1 MRRLSI
7 TIPSKRGFLYIF
19 SFFNQLIHSDCF
31 IMNSKT
37 AKKTALIV
45 TSITNFMGPFMI
57 SSVNIALPA
66 IQKEFSANAVLLS
79 WIATSYLLST
89 AVFLIPIGKIAD
101 IYGRKK
107 IFSNGILLFTLSSFF
122 CAFSNSIYILIILRM
137 IQGIGG
143 AMFMT
148 TAMAIVASIFPP
160 QERGKAIGILVS
172 AVYIGLS
179 AGPFVGGIFTQYFG
193 WRSIFIFHTPIG
205 IFAYVLILIYIKG
218 EWTDAREETFDL
230 AGSILYGI
238 SLIAL
243 IYGTTLLPEKT
254 GIVLF
259 VFSIIGLIAFV
270 RQELHCDY
278 PVFEVKLFVENHVFA
293 FSSIAALIN
302 YSATFAVTF
311 LMSLYLQ
318 YIKSFPPQTAGLLL
332 IAQPIMQAVFSPFA
346 GNLSDRIEPFILASC
361 GMALTAAGLF
371 CCIFLGKNTG
381 LFFILP
387 TLILLGIGFGLFSSP
402 NMNAIMSS
410 VSKRL
415 YGIAS
420 GTVATMRLLG
430 QMISMAIATLV
441 FSIIIGQQEI
451 NIETFDLFL
460 KSLRIIFIVLFI
472 LCIMGIYFSMNRG
485 KMRT

>member
-1 MRRLSI
+1 
-7 TIPSKRGFLYIF
+7 
-19 SFFNQLIHSDCF
+19 
-31 IMNSKT
+31 MNNKT

-45 TSITNFMGPFMI
+45 TSITYFMGPFMI

-66 IQKEFSANAVLLS
+66 LQREFSANAVILS

-107 IFSNGILLFTLSSFF
+107 IFTNGILLFTLSSFL
-122 CAFSNSIYILIILRM
+122 CAFSNSIYVLIFLRL
-137 IQGIGG
+137 IQGIGS

-179 AGPFVGGIFTQYFG
+179 AGPFVGGILTQYFG

-205 IFAYVLILIYIKG
+205 IFAYVLILKNIKG
-218 EWTDAREETFDL
+218 EWADAREETFDL
-230 AGSILYGI
+230 KGSILYGI
-238 SLIAL
+238 SLLAF
-243 IYGTTLLPEKT
+243 IYGTTLLPSKT
-254 GIVLF
+254 GIILF
-259 VFSIIGLIAFV
+259 AFSILGLVAFV
-270 RQELHCDY
+270 RQELNCDY
-278 PVFEVKLFVENHVFA
+278 PVFEVKLFVENHIFA
-293 FSSIAALIN
+293 FSSLSALIN

-318 YIKSFPPQTAGLLL
+318 YIKALPPQTAGLVL
-332 IAQPIMQAVFSPFA
+332 IAQPIMQAIISPFA
-346 GNLSDRIEPFILASC
+346 GNLSDRIEPFILASS
-361 GMALTAAGLF
+361 GMTLTAAGLF
-371 CCIFLGKNTG
+371 CCIFLGKDTG
-381 LFFILP
+381 LFFILF

-430 QMISMAIATLV
+430 QMISMTIATLV
-441 FSIIIGQQEI
+441 FSIIIGKQEI
-451 NIETFDLFL
+451 GIETYDLFL
-460 KSLRIIFIVLFI
+460 QSLKIIFIVLLI
-472 LCIMGIYFSMNRG
+472 LCVLGIYFSMNRG
-485 KMRT
+485 KIRT

>member
-1 MRRLSI
+1 
-7 TIPSKRGFLYIF
+7 
-19 SFFNQLIHSDCF
+19 
-31 IMNSKT
+31 MNNKT

-45 TSITNFMGPFMI
+45 TSITYFMGPFMI

-66 IQKEFSANAVLLS
+66 LQREFSANAVILS

-107 IFSNGILLFTLSSFF
+107 IFTNGILLFTLSSFL
-122 CAFSNSIYILIILRM
+122 CVFSNSIYVLIFLRL
-137 IQGIGG
+137 IQGIGS

-179 AGPFVGGIFTQYFG
+179 AGPFVGGILTQYFG

-205 IFAYVLILIYIKG
+205 IFAYVLILKNIKG
-218 EWTDAREETFDL
+218 EWADAREETFDL
-230 AGSILYGI
+230 KGSILYGI
-238 SLIAL
+238 SLLAF
-243 IYGTTLLPEKT
+243 IYGTTLLPSKT
-254 GIVLF
+254 GIILF
-259 VFSIIGLIAFV
+259 AFSILGLVAFV
-270 RQELHCDY
+270 RQELNCDY
-278 PVFEVKLFVENHVFA
+278 PVFEVKLFVENHIFA
-293 FSSIAALIN
+293 FSSLSALIN

-318 YIKSFPPQTAGLLL
+318 YIKALPPQTAGLVL
-332 IAQPIMQAVFSPFA
+332 IAQPIMQAIISPFA
-346 GNLSDRIEPFILASC
+346 GNLSDRIEPFILASS
-361 GMALTAAGLF
+361 GMTLTAAGLF
-371 CCIFLGKNTG
+371 CCIFLGKDTG
-381 LFFILP
+381 LFFILS

-430 QMISMAIATLV
+430 QMISMTIATLV
-441 FSIIIGQQEI
+441 FSIIIGKQEI
-451 NIETFDLFL
+451 GIETYDLFL
-460 KSLRIIFIVLFI
+460 QSLKIIFIVLLI
-472 LCIMGIYFSMNRG
+472 LCVLGIYFSMNRG
-485 KMRT
+485 KIRT